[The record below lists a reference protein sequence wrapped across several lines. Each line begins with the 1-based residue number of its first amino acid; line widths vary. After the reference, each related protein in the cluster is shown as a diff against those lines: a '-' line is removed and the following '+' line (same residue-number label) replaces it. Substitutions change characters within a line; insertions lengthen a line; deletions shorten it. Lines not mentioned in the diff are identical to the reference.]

1 MRVQIVTGHHIDS
14 KSKYSWKAPTNE
26 DFDKGDM
33 IVVNTSQG
41 MQLAIVD
48 AFMSVDNNTEKETLD
63 FIETMTGKPIKQL
76 KNVVGKVEPMEIEEE
91 EEECPW
97 EK

>member
-14 KSKYSWKAPTNE
+14 KSEYSWKAPTNE

-33 IVVNTSQG
+33 IVVNTSRG

-48 AFMSVDNNTEKETLD
+48 AFFTIDDLMEKDELA
-63 FIETMTGKPIKQL
+63 FIETLMGKPVKQL

-91 EEECPW
+91 EEEDLW

>member
-26 DFDKGDM
+26 DFDKGDL

-48 AFMSVDNNTEKETLD
+48 AYFTIDGLLGDDELA
-63 FIETMTGKPIKQL
+63 FIETLMGKPIKQL
-76 KNVVGKVEPMEIEEE
+76 KNVVGKVEPVEFDEEE
-91 EEECPW
+91 EEE
-97 EK
+97 